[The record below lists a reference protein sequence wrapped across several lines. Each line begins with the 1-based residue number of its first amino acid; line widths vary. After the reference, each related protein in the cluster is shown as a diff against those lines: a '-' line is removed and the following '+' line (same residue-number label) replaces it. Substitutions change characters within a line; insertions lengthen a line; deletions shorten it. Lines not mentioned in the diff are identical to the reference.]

1 MSEWWSGGGSN
12 LGFRIDEIC
21 RMAVVVVVVV
31 EEVYGL
37 SLDGLGSGEEEEEEE
52 WRGGG
57 KI

>member
-1 MSEWWSGGGSN
+1 MGEWNGGSN

-21 RMAVVVVVVV
+21 RMAVVVVVV
-31 EEVYGL
+31 EVYKL
-37 SLDGLGSGEEEEEEE
+37 SLDGFRSGEEEEEEE